1 MSETLDTI
9 AERVDRLE
17 LAVHQISDQL
27 SHLTNELLPK
37 KPKKFERPKTGAEL
51 IAEMAIDKRLIAEGM
66 REFMKQKGIPEKPTI
81 PIEELQK
88 RMAHESGVRPEDNDF
103 SRAIIAEREKES

>member
-1 MSETLDTI
+1 MSETLETLPG
-9 AERVDRLE
+9 RLDRLE
-17 LAVHQISDQL
+17 LVVHQISDRL

-37 KPKKFERPKTGAEL
+37 KPKKFEKSKTGAEL
-51 IAEMAIDKRLIAEGM
+51 IREMAIDKRLIAEGM

-88 RMAHESGVRPEDNDF
+88 RMAHENGVRLEDNDF